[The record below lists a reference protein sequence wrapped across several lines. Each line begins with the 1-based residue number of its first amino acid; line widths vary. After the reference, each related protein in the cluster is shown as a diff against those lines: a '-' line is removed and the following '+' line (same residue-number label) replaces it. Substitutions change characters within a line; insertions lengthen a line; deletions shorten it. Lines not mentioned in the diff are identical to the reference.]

1 VLLDDTVPEGDASGE
16 ARDRFPIGHDPGC
29 LGVGSILRSAHAR
42 GEGEPVKAMVLREPG
57 VPLRLEE
64 VPVPKIG
71 PNDALLRVRATG
83 VGLTVVILTATP
95 GRVTAFPRIPGHEV
109 AGEVVEVGAE
119 VATVK
124 IGDRVTCHFYLTC
137 KVCPYCRSGRETLCP
152 GFRGNV
158 GMACDGGYAEYM
170 AIPAVNLC
178 PIPPGVSDLEAA
190 IGADAICTPLHACR
204 EEARVGPGD
213 RVLVVGAGGGVGIHA
228 VQMARL
234 CGGWVLAADV
244 TDPKLEMAQAM
255 GADALIDGRRGD
267 LAAQALAL
275 TDGRGVD
282 AVIDTVASRE
292 TLEAGVRAL
301 ARSGRLVIIGHR
313 PTEVFGADPTFR
325 VDPRWMLERALEI
338 HGSRYVSLA
347 EIAQTLELLR
357 QRRIRAI
364 VTREFPL
371 EGAEEAHRLLRENAL
386 VGRAAL
392 LQP

>member
-1 VLLDDTVPEGDASGE
+1 M
-16 ARDRFPIGHDPGC
+16 
-29 LGVGSILRSAHAR
+29 
-42 GEGEPVKAMVLREPG
+42 KAMVLREPG
-57 VPLRLEE
+57 GPLRLEE
-64 VPVPKIG
+64 VPIPAVG

-83 VGLTVVILTATP
+83 VGLTVVIMTAVA

-119 VATVK
+119 VRTVR

-137 KVCPYCRSGRETLCP
+137 KVCRYCRSGRETLCP
-152 GFRGNV
+152 AFRGYV

-178 PIPPGVSDLEAA
+178 SVPPEVSDLEAA
-190 IGADAICTPLHACR
+190 VGADAIATPFHACR

-213 RVLVVGAGGGVGIHA
+213 HVLVVGAGGGVGIHA

-234 CGGWVLAADV
+234 SGGRVLAGDL
-244 TDPKLEMAQAM
+244 TDAKLEMARAV
-255 GADALIDGRRGD
+255 GADALIDARRED
-267 LAAQALAL
+267 LAARAREL
-275 TDGRGVD
+275 TDGHGVD
-282 AVIDTVASRE
+282 AVIDCVASRE
-292 TLEAGVRAL
+292 TLEAGMRAL
-301 ARSGRLVIIGHR
+301 ARAGRLVIVGSR
-313 PTEVFGADPTFR
+313 PPEVFGAEPSFQ
-325 VDPRWMLERALEI
+325 VDPQLMLYRGLEI

-371 EGAEEAHRLLRENAL
+371 EEAEEAHRLLRQNAL

-392 LQP
+392 IQA